1 MFFLKKKIILKFC
14 TRTLRKFQVFKTGF
28 MVNII
33 ELDFNVTENKGGKL
47 KLNE

>member
-1 MFFLKKKIILKFC
+1 MLKFC
-14 TRTLRKFQVFKTGF
+14 TRTLSKFQVFKTRF